1 MLSIRMLRPVPALLL
16 SAALL
21 VAGLGAQVDGSATR
35 PHPASEPG
43 ALENELRREIVR
55 ALQAISQGKD
65 LKAADLANT
74 LETGPALLP
83 LLARHFREGE
93 AGVAAVRLAGALPG
107 TGIRDLVAAVSDAMR
122 TDSGFRDAATL
133 AFVDVARRGDVEGLL
148 EQAARADLTP
158 ATGLALMAAAA
169 QMQHPKA
176 LPALAGG
183 LFRSSE
189 EQKLAVSILL
199 EKGLLG
205 RDALASALAGG
216 RLSPDASLLVL
227 GALLPGARPN
237 EGRLL
242 GKAILE
248 NDGGVERARNCAV
261 GADARRGLAAE
272 LLAVTLTEDR
282 QRLLAHVLGIDL
294 GLPRERVMNAAFGLE
309 GVSDE
314 VQTIAHERGRKPA
327 RGPDELLAASGA
339 AQPVDVPDLLEA
351 VDFVGPGERASVAA
365 AAAAFGHPEG
375 IAILARLARH
385 LDPAVR
391 TAVIGAIAENRAMLA
406 ATLLMKLL
414 SDDDLD
420 VVAAAATAIDAL
432 GIPVEPAAGVPAL
445 ARLLP
450 PESDFVLDA
459 IRRAGPDA
467 TVSSL
472 LRDALDR
479 SSIAD
484 SFAAA
489 AVVMDLHRSEGPD
502 FPSKLLGHKDPM
514 VRVAALAALGPP
526 EDADRGARVSVLE
539 RVSSDPDPV
548 VRAVAARLLGR
559 IRDDLARA
567 RLVILSRDESW
578 CVREAAILGLAGQ
591 EKAHVVPVI
600 RRAER
605 DPDPVVANAARVALV
620 RQGVE
625 SAAPSLLADLAD
637 PFVAPRTRQALHK
650 LIGAKNL
657 DDAELTAEVER
668 LIGVASRPR

>member
-1 MLSIRMLRPVPALLL
+1 MLRPVLGLLL
-16 SAALL
+16 SAAILA
-21 VAGLGAQVDGSATR
+21 AGLRAQSEGSATR
-35 PHPASEPG
+35 PQPASEPG
-43 ALENELRREIVR
+43 ALEKELRREIVR
-55 ALQAISQGKD
+55 ALHAISQGNEW
-65 LKAADLANT
+65 KAADLANT

-83 LLARHFREGE
+83 LLATHFREGD

-107 TGIRDLVAAVSDAMR
+107 TRIRDLVAAVSDAMR
-122 TDSGFRDAATL
+122 VDPRFRDAATL

-148 EQAARADLTP
+148 DETARADLTP
-158 ATGLALMAAAA
+158 STGLALIAAAA

-183 LFRSSE
+183 LLRSPE
-189 EQKLAVSILL
+189 EQKLVVSILL

-205 RDALASALAGG
+205 RDALSSGLAGG
-216 RLSPDASLLVL
+216 RLSPDGSLLVL
-227 GALLPGARPN
+227 AALLPGARRS

-248 NDGGVERARNCAV
+248 NDGGVERATSCAI

-282 QRLLAHVLGIDL
+282 QRLLAHVLGLDPA
-294 GLPRERVMNAAFGLE
+294 LPRDRVMNAAFTLE

-314 VQTIAHERGRKPA
+314 VQAIAHERGRKPA
-327 RGPDELLAASGA
+327 RGADQLLAASSG

-351 VDFVGPGERASVAA
+351 VDFVPPGERASVAA
-365 AAAAFGHPEG
+365 TAAAFGHPEG
-375 IAILARLARH
+375 IAMLARLGRH

-391 TAVIGAIAENRAMLA
+391 TAVIGAIAETRAMLA
-406 ATLLMKLL
+406 ATLLVKLL
-414 SDDDLD
+414 ADDDLD

-432 GIPVEPAAGVPAL
+432 GLPVEPAAGVPVL

-450 PESDFVLDA
+450 PESGFVLDA
-459 IRRAGPDA
+459 VRRAGPDA

-472 LRDALDR
+472 LLDALDR
-479 SSIAD
+479 SAIAD
-484 SFAAA
+484 SHAAA
-489 AVVMDLHRSEGPD
+489 AFVMDLHLSEGPE
-502 FPSKLLGHKDPM
+502 FPSKLLGHRDPM
-514 VRVAALAALGPP
+514 VRVAALNALGTPD
-526 EDADRGARVSVLE
+526 DADRGARVSVLE
-539 RVSSDPDPV
+539 RVSADPAPI

-567 RLVILSRDESW
+567 RLVMLSRDESW
-578 CVREAAILGLAGQ
+578 CVREAAILALSGQ

-625 SAAPSLLADLAD
+625 SAAPSLLPDLAD
-637 PFVAPRTRQALHK
+637 PFVAGRTRQALHK